1 MKQGQQAA
9 RATKQ
14 STPKQPVPSLKI
26 GEILV
31 RNHGLKPGLVP
42 QVLRHAEA
50 RGKTFG
56 ETAVRLKL
64 VTRPAVQQALA
75 EQFKSSY
82 IPPKSKSRLSRELVT
97 LFYPQSVQASKIR
110 ALRTRITLKSEHL
123 AFSVNSAAAGEGRSY
138 LAANLAV
145 AYAQLGKRTLLV
157 DTDFLA
163 PRQQRIFG
171 LGRTRG
177 LSEILAQRFNGG
189 AHIFRLKALQALSI
203 LPAGASPPNAEEL
216 LTQESTQRLFKLFA
230 KRYEVLIFD
239 TSNGVDSSVPEWLA
253 NVVGQSLLVTKR
265 STSVAR
271 ETYNYSKRL
280 GETSNMLGV
289 VFNQHKKQ

>member
-1 MKQGQQAA
+1 MKSAQQAA
-9 RATKQ
+9 SNNAGPK
-14 STPKQPVPSLKI
+14 STLKI

-31 RNHGLKPGLVP
+31 RSHGLKPALVP

-64 VTRPAVQQALA
+64 VSRPAVQQALA
-75 EQFKSSY
+75 VQFRSSY

-97 LFYPQSVQASKIR
+97 LFHPESSQASKIR

-123 AFSVNSAAAGEGRSY
+123 AFTVNSAVAGEGRSY

-157 DTDFLA
+157 DTDFNS

-177 LSEILAQRFNGG
+177 LSEILAQRFDGG
-189 AHIFRLKALQALSI
+189 SHIFRMKALQSLSV
-203 LPAGASPPNAEEL
+203 LPAGAIPPNAEEL
-216 LTQESTQRLFKLFA
+216 MTQASTQKLLEVFA

-239 TSNGVDSSVPEWLA
+239 TSNGADSTAPEWLA
-253 NVVGQSLLVTKR
+253 NVVGQSLLVTQR
-265 STSVAR
+265 SKSVAR
-271 ETYNYSKRL
+271 QAYDYSQRL
-280 GETSNMLGV
+280 DAASNLLGV
-289 VFNQHKKQ
+289 VFNQHKHQ

>member
-1 MKQGQQAA
+1 MKPVQQAVQDNNQA
-9 RATKQ
+9 H
-14 STPKQPVPSLKI
+14 PSLKI

-31 RNHGLKPGLVP
+31 RSHGLKPALVS

-50 RGKTFG
+50 KGKTFG

-64 VTRPAVQQALA
+64 VTQPAVQQALA
-75 EQFKSSY
+75 VQFKSTY

-97 LFYPQSVQASKIR
+97 LFHPESVQASRIR

-157 DTDFLA
+157 DSDFHS
-163 PRQQRIFG
+163 PRQHRIFG

-177 LSEILAQRFNGG
+177 LSEILAQRFDGG
-189 AHIFRLKALQALSI
+189 SHIFRMKALQALSI
-203 LPAGASPPNAEEL
+203 LPAGAIPPNSEEL
-216 LTQESTQRLFKLFA
+216 MTQASTQRLLSLFA

-239 TSNGVDSSVPEWLA
+239 TSNGIDSTVPEWLA
-253 NVVGQSLLVTKR
+253 NVIGQSLLVTKR
-265 STSVAR
+265 STSIAR
-271 ETYNYSKRL
+271 STYDYSQRL
-280 GETSNMLGV
+280 DASSNMLGV
-289 VFNQHKKQ
+289 VFNQFTNR

>member
-1 MKQGQQAA
+1 MKPAQQAVRSKA
-9 RATKQ
+9 Q
-14 STPKQPVPSLKI
+14 STPNLRI

-31 RNHGLKPGLVP
+31 RSHGLKPALVS

-56 ETAVRLKL
+56 ETAIRLKL

-75 EQFKSSY
+75 VQFRSSY

-97 LFYPQSVQASKIR
+97 LFHPESIQASKIR
-110 ALRTRITLKSEHL
+110 ALRTRITLRSKHL
-123 AFSVNSAAAGEGRSY
+123 AFTVNSAVAGEGRSY

-157 DTDFLA
+157 DTDFHT

-177 LSEILAQRFNGG
+177 LSEILAQRFDGG
-189 AHIFRLKALQALSI
+189 SHIFRLRALQALSI
-203 LPAGASPPNAEEL
+203 LPAGAIPPNGEEL
-216 LTQESTQRLFKLFA
+216 MTQDSTQRLLSLFA
-230 KRYEVLIFD
+230 KRYEVMIFD
-239 TSNGVDSSVPEWLA
+239 TSNGVDSTVPEWLA
-253 NVVGQSLLVTKR
+253 NVVGQSLLVTQR
-265 STSVAR
+265 STSIAR
-271 ETYNYSKRL
+271 DTYEYSERL
-280 GETSNMLGV
+280 NAASNMLGV
-289 VFNQHKKQ
+289 VFNQHKKR

>member
-1 MKQGQQAA
+1 MKRVQQVA
-9 RATKQ
+9 RANT
-14 STPKQPVPSLKI
+14 QPAPSLKI

-31 RNHGLKPGLVP
+31 RSHGLKPALVS

-75 EQFKSSY
+75 VQFKSTY

-97 LFYPQSVQASKIR
+97 LFHPESVQASKIR
-110 ALRTRITLKSEHL
+110 ALRTRITLKSDHL
-123 AFSVNSAAAGEGRSY
+123 AFSVNSAVAGEGRSY

-145 AYAQLGKRTLLV
+145 SYAQLGKRTLLV
-157 DTDFLA
+157 DTDFHS

-177 LSEILAQRFNGG
+177 LSEILAQRFDGG

-203 LPAGASPPNAEEL
+203 LPAGALPPNSDEL
-216 LTQESTQRLFKLFA
+216 MTRDSTQRLLELFA

-239 TSNGVDSSVPEWLA
+239 TPNGADSTVPEWLA
-253 NVVGQSLLVTKR
+253 SVIGQSLLITKR
-265 STSVAR
+265 STSIAR
-271 ETYNYSKRL
+271 STFDYSMRL
-280 GETSNMLGV
+280 KANSNLLGV
-289 VFNQHKKQ
+289 VFNQHTKR